1 MSDFYAE
8 MAADVVELLTE
19 FGRPV
24 TVTIAA
30 PDPVYDPATS
40 TNVNPTV
47 DYPAVGAKF
56 DLNDREINGTLVQV
70 GDKRVYVSAVG
81 VPEIRLDDRVTLKGV
96 NGAPDETYRVVNPNT
111 IGPAGT
117 AVLYDLHVRK

>member
-8 MAADVVELLTE
+8 MAADVVELMTE
-19 FGRPV
+19 FGRAV
-24 TVTIAA
+24 VVTIVS
-30 PDPVYDPATS
+30 PDSVYDPETS
-40 TNVNPTV
+40 TNVNPETN
-47 DYPAVGAKF
+47 YPAVGAKF

-70 GDKRVYVSAVG
+70 GDKRIYVSAVG
-81 VPEIRLDDRVTLKGV
+81 VPEIRLDDRVTLKGI
-96 NGAPDETYRVVNPNT
+96 NGAPDETFRVINPNT